1 MSRCKNADGTLTEC
15 EQSTPDYAWKVPEN
29 GGFRYVELKGDVRFQ
44 NVVFGYTDKKRVL
57 NGISLLQTG
66 TENRI
71 CRFNRCGKNN
81 DCQPD

>member
-1 MSRCKNADGTLTEC
+1 MSRYKNADGTLTEC

-57 NGISLLQTG
+57 NGISLLQ
-66 TENRI
+66 NRD
-71 CRFNRCGKNN
+71 RKSHLSV
-81 DCQPD
+81 QPVREKQRLST

>member
-57 NGISLLQTG
+57 NGISLFA
-66 TENRI
+66 NRD
-71 CRFNRCGKNN
+71 RKSHLWV
-81 DCQPD
+81 QPVREKQRLST

>member
-57 NGISLLQTG
+57 NGISLLQS
-66 TENRI
+66 RD
-71 CRFNRCGKNN
+71 RKSHLSV
-81 DCQPD
+81 QPVREKQRSSI